1 MRLFALLGLAVVFL
15 GFSAATSSP
24 GAGRGE
30 AGQGID
36 IGKSGTEFMS
46 GCSRVGGDGGSDSQH
61 VPTAVGQND
70 ATCLGWVEGFADGF
84 TVHDELLGVPRAD
97 RLVCIS
103 RNITNAQMIG
113 VIKKYI
119 GANPDKAHRSTRL
132 VASLALAQAFP
143 CKRAK

>member
-15 GFSAATSSP
+15 SPTATMCGR

-30 AGQGID
+30 TGQAID

-46 GCSRVGGDGGSDSQH
+46 GCSHAGGDGGRDSQH
-61 VPTAVGQND
+61 VPNDVWQNE
-70 ATCLGWVEGFADGF
+70 ARCLGWVEGFAEGF

-103 RNITNAQMIG
+103 GKVTNAQMIG

-119 GANPDKAHRSTRL
+119 RANPDKAHRSTRL

-143 CKRAK
+143 CRRAK